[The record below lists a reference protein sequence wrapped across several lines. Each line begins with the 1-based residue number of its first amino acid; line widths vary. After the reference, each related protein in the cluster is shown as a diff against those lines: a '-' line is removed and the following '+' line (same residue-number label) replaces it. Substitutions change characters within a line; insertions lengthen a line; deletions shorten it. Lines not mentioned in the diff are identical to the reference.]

1 MQCPTKEGCLL
12 NRSLP
17 QNRWDLVVQP
27 RQNLSELA
35 QITVPIL
42 SSPVR
47 HDKQITARQRTGR
60 SNQGFFWVFCTF
72 LRSVLPASNINRT
85 LDMRTPILNSETV
98 PPPTL
103 YRLVKVSAS
112 QFVFLLFV
120 RGSDLVA
127 SSSCLK
133 NEFSMRFNFRFKF
146 WYVQPTHR
154 QHDTCLWRV
163 D

>member
-1 MQCPTKEGCLL
+1 MGLGCATAAKFVGTCPDHSS
-12 NRSLP
+12 NFIIP
-17 QNRWDLVVQP
+17 
-27 RQNLSELA
+27 SE
-35 QITVPIL
+35 
-42 SSPVR
+42 
-47 HDKQITARQRTGR
+47 ARQTNNRKTADRQVQSRLLLGLLY
-60 SNQGFFWVFCTF
+60 FFALCSACFKYK
-72 LRSVLPASNINRT
+72 SHP

-98 PPPTL
+98 PSPTL